1 MLTSDFHIHPHRQA
15 CSGIYTCMHTH
26 KINASSKKAGCTLGL
41 SPCLLVTTGHGFL
54 STPRSSSSTW
64 DLPPL
69 QADPGALWFR
79 MLQCDDALKFFY
91 HRVPSQVGHFQP
103 EAHITHQMW
112 TLWVPP
118 KNAPSSFSQHS
129 LKPGGLN
136 IRTLRAG
143 QAATIT
149 QCTARQTNGRAQQ
162 QSAEVS
168 ASGEPHSSVRGQQA
182 PTLHGSRWRRAALH
196 KATSHRAPQSCFW
209 NKERPR
215 KRRNYKQVE

>member
-103 EAHITHQMW
+103 EASYSTSNVD
-112 TLWVPP
+112 TLGSPQKCSFLLLTAQLETWRLEH
-118 KNAPSSFSQHS
+118 KDLEGWSSCNHH
-129 LKPGGLN
+129 PVH
-136 IRTLRAG
+136 
-143 QAATIT
+143 
-149 QCTARQTNGRAQQ
+149 C
-162 QSAEVS
+162 
-168 ASGEPHSSVRGQQA
+168 
-182 PTLHGSRWRRAALH
+182 
-196 KATSHRAPQSCFW
+196 
-209 NKERPR
+209 
-215 KRRNYKQVE
+215 